1 MVEIRRILCPIDFS
15 DVSRHALEHAVVIA
29 GWYGSQI
36 TALHVCH
43 PMILLSPPVLF
54 ADPPG
59 SILPTEPDRQQLGE
73 QLREWLVPAEKASLE
88 TEALFDE
95 GNPVVRILERA
106 ISLSADLIVMGT
118 HGRGG
123 FERLVLGS
131 VTEKV
136 LRKASCPVL
145 TVPPPATASSK
156 LPFKQLLCP
165 IDFSEPSVSALQFAF
180 SIAQES
186 NARLTIQHVFEGL
199 PDDQLLAKRSLDLS
213 EFRRQWEAET
223 RQRLE
228 GLISDEV
235 RSWCAPE
242 PKLSYGKPYRQI
254 LALAGAEHVD
264 LIVMGVHGRNALDL
278 MLFGSTTNHVVRRAS
293 CPVLTL
299 KK

>member
-1 MVEIRRILCPIDFS
+1 MIEIRRILCPIDFS
-15 DVSRHALEHAVVIA
+15 DASRHALEHAVVIA
-29 GWYGSQI
+29 GWYGSRI

-43 PMILLSPPVLF
+43 PMILLNPPVLF

-59 SILPTEPDRQQLGE
+59 GLLPAEPDRQQLGE
-73 QLREWLVPAEKASLE
+73 RLREWLMPADAAGLQ
-88 TEALFDE
+88 TDALFAE
-95 GNPVVRILERA
+95 GSAAARILEGA
-106 ISLSADLIVMGT
+106 ASLPADLIVMGT

-123 FERLVLGS
+123 FERLMLGS

-136 LRKASCPVL
+136 LRKANCPVL
-145 TVPPPATASSK
+145 TVPPPVTARST
-156 LPFKQLLCP
+156 LPFKHMLCP
-165 IDFSEPSVSALQFAF
+165 VDFSEPSISALQLAF

-186 NARLTIQHVFEGL
+186 NARLTIQHVFEW
-199 PDDQLLAKRSLDLS
+199 PSDDQLLAKRSYDLS
-213 EFRRQWEAET
+213 ESRRQWEAET

-228 GLISDEV
+228 GLISDDA

-254 LALAGAEHVD
+254 LELAEAEHVD
-264 LIVMGVHGRNALDL
+264 LIVMGVHGRNALDV